1 MNTTAKG
8 DKFEDKVYKVFRGL
22 LEDNRLPVNS
32 QQSIIK
38 QKQSTSLKLA
48 IIISLPI
55 YLLKQL
61 WIYHHHIIRLRLLNV
76 KTAID
81 RHLLM
86 M

>member
-38 QKQSTSLKLA
+38 QKAKYFSQA
-48 IIISLPI
+48 RNNYIITDISIETTMDISSSYNTLTI
-55 YLLKQL
+55 INIILL
-61 WIYHHHIIRLRLLNV
+61 
-76 KTAID
+76 
-81 RHLLM
+81 
-86 M
+86 